1 MSMDRTRYCRTAAP
15 TAPRPAGVVP
25 TDCPARAST

>member
-1 MSMDRTRYCRTAAP
+1 MSMDRTRHCRPAAP
-15 TAPRPAGVVP
+15 TAPRPAGFAP